1 MEARVIAR
9 RLFIASAPPL
19 LAGLSLGPGD
29 AAAQQ
34 PQPGR
39 VTARSFDPVAAG
51 ATIEVSPLDDRQEN
65 QRLAAEFRRRL
76 AAAGYRMGDAGAPL
90 RLSFDSE
97 ARPLGGGSS
106 QRRDGGERGTGS
118 LPGGTDPTPT
128 PDRPFR
134 RNQDQAGGGVASGLR
149 YVINAQLDERAAGK
163 RVWQGNVRYDDVE
176 GDRTRLLLRLV
187 PRLVGVF
194 GRTERGRGFAL
205 E

>member
-1 MEARVIAR
+1 MIAR
-9 RLFIASAPPL
+9 RLFIASALPL
-19 LAGLSLGPGD
+19 LAGLSLRPGD

-76 AAAGYRMGDAGAPL
+76 AAAGYRMGDASAPL

-97 ARPLGGGSS
+97 VRPMGGASS
-106 QRRDGGERGTGS
+106 QRRDGGNPGTGS
-118 LPGGTDPTPT
+118 LPSGMDPTPT
-128 PDRPFR
+128 PDRPVR
-134 RNQDQAGGGVASGLR
+134 RGQDQAGGGQASGLR

-176 GDRTRLLLRLV
+176 GDRTRMLLRLV

>member
-1 MEARVIAR
+1 MEARLIAR
-9 RLFIASAPPL
+9 RLFVASTLPL
-19 LAGLSLGPGD
+19 LAGLSLRAGD
-29 AAAQQ
+29 ASAQQ

-76 AAAGYRMGDAGAPL
+76 AAAGYRMGDASAAL

-97 ARPLGGGSS
+97 VRPMGGSGS
-106 QRRDGGERGTGS
+106 PQRRDGLERGQGS
-118 LPGGTDPTPT
+118 LPGGSDPT
-128 PDRPFR
+128 PDRPVR
-134 RNQDQAGGGVASGLR
+134 RGEEQARAGQPSGLR

>member
-1 MEARVIAR
+1 MIAR
-9 RLFIASAPPL
+9 RLFVASALPL
-19 LAGLSLGPGD
+19 LAGLSLRPGE
-29 AAAQQ
+29 AGAQQ

-51 ATIEVSPLDDRQEN
+51 ATIDVSPLDDRQEN

-76 AAAGYRMGDAGAPL
+76 AAAGYRIGDASAAL

-97 ARPLGGGSS
+97 VRPMGGTSS
-106 QRRDGGERGTGS
+106 QRRDGGNPGAGS
-118 LPGGTDPTPT
+118 LPSGMDPTPT
-128 PDRPFR
+128 PDRPVR
-134 RNQDQAGGGVASGLR
+134 RGQDQPGGLR

>member
-1 MEARVIAR
+1 MIAR
-9 RLFIASAPPL
+9 RLFVASALPL
-19 LAGLSLGPGD
+19 LAGIALRGED
-29 AAAQQ
+29 ATAQQ

-51 ATIEVSPLDDRQEN
+51 ATIEISPLDDRREN
-65 QRLAAEFRRRL
+65 QRLAAELGRRL
-76 AAAGYRMGDAGAPL
+76 AAAGYRIGGADAPL

-97 ARPLGGGSS
+97 VRPVGGGQS
-106 QRRDGGERGTGS
+106 QRRDGGGRGAGT
-118 LPGGTDPTPT
+118 LPGSEDEPTPT
-128 PDRPFR
+128 PDRPWR
-134 RNQDQAGGGVASGLR
+134 RGQDQGAGQQGGGLR
-149 YVINAQLDERAAGK
+149 YVINAQLEERTTGK
-163 RVWQGNVRYDDVE
+163 RVWQGSVRYDDVE

>member
-1 MEARVIAR
+1 MVQR
-9 RLFIASAPPL
+9 RLLVLALPL
-19 LAGLSLGPGD
+19 LACPTLRASPAG
-29 AAAQQ
+29 AQA
-34 PQPGR
+34 PLPGR
-39 VTARSFDPVAAG
+39 ITARAFDPVAAG

-76 AAAGYRMGDAGAPL
+76 AAAGYRMGDARAPL

-97 ARPLGGGSS
+97 VRPMGGEAP
-106 QRRDGGERGTGS
+106 QRRDGGGM
-118 LPGGTDPTPT
+118 PGGSGSDPT
-128 PDRPFR
+128 PDRPVR
-134 RNQDQAGGGVASGLR
+134 RGQDQPGGGQPRGLR

-163 RVWQGNVRYDDVE
+163 RVWQGNVRYDDAE
-176 GDRTRLLLRLV
+176 GDRTRMLLMLV

>member
-1 MEARVIAR
+1 MEARLIAR
-9 RLFIASAPPL
+9 RLFVASTLPL
-19 LAGLSLGPGD
+19 LAGLSLRAGD
-29 AAAQQ
+29 ASAQQ

-76 AAAGYRMGDAGAPL
+76 AAAGYRMGDASAAL

-97 ARPLGGGSS
+97 VRPVGGSS
-106 QRRDGGERGTGS
+106 PQRRDGLDRGPGS
-118 LPGGTDPTPT
+118 LPGGGDPT
-128 PDRPFR
+128 PDRPVR
-134 RNQDQAGGGVASGLR
+134 RGEDQARAGQPSGLR

-176 GDRTRLLLRLV
+176 GDRTRMLLRLV
-187 PRLVGVF
+187 PRLTGVF

>member
-1 MEARVIAR
+1 MIAR
-9 RLFIASAPPL
+9 RLFIASALPL
-19 LAGLSLGPGD
+19 LAGLSLRPGE
-29 AAAQQ
+29 ATAQQ

-76 AAAGYRMGDAGAPL
+76 SAAGYRMGDAGAAL

-97 ARPLGGGSS
+97 VRPLGGGSPA
-106 QRRDGGERGTGS
+106 RREGGERGAGS
-118 LPGGTDPTPT
+118 LPGGSDPT
-128 PDRPFR
+128 PDRPVR
-134 RNQDQAGGGVASGLR
+134 RGQDPSAGAQPSGLR
-149 YVINAQLDERAAGK
+149 YVINGQLDERAAGK

-176 GDRTRLLLRLV
+176 GDRTRMLLRLV
-187 PRLVGVF
+187 PQLVGVF

>member
-1 MEARVIAR
+1 MIAR
-9 RLFIASAPPL
+9 RLFVASALPL
-19 LAGLSLGPGD
+19 LAGLALRPGV

-65 QRLAAEFRRRL
+65 LRLAAEFRRRL
-76 AAAGYRMGDAGAPL
+76 AAAGYRMGDSSAPL

-97 ARPLGGGSS
+97 VRPLGGAAAP
-106 QRRDGGERGTGS
+106 RRGGGGDGTGS
-118 LPGGTDPTPT
+118 LPGGPDPTPT
-128 PDRPFR
+128 PDRPIR
-134 RNQDQAGGGVASGLR
+134 RGQEQAGGGQSSGLR

-176 GDRTRLLLRLV
+176 GDRTRMLLRLV
-187 PRLVGVF
+187 PRLTGVF